1 MKKIVLATVCAMAMT
16 GAAFAQGNVAW
27 SSISAAFMTAQTNST
42 QYSPFFG
49 GAAAVG
55 GVVGSAGGAASLGT
69 GFYYELL
76 YTGFSGTQATIP
88 NLGSLFSWQDTG
100 LSASNS
106 TTAGRLSVI
115 NGNAGAAVPWSPG
128 ITDSIVLVGW
138 SANLGASWGV
148 VSNELAHPSTLAS
161 VLAGQEGFLG
171 VSTTGYITTLSTATS
186 PGAAVFA
193 GGLSAQGLPINSLNT
208 QLYLLPVPEPATM
221 ALLGLGG
228 LSLLLFRRSR
238 KS

>member
-49 GAAAVG
+49 GGAAVG

-128 ITDSIVLVGW
+128 ITDSIVLVGLQ
-138 SANLGASWGV
+138 N
-148 VSNELAHPSTLAS
+148 HPEWHADD
-161 VLAGQEGFLG
+161 A
-171 VSTTGYITTLSTATS
+171 I
-186 PGAAVFA
+186 
-193 GGLSAQGLPINSLNT
+193 
-208 QLYLLPVPEPATM
+208 QLLLPDKLHGRPIPQRGAGPGHRWR
-221 ALLGLGG
+221 LLRDHARWGQQARDGLQNHPDWHADDAIQV
-228 LSLLLFRRSR
+228 LPPDKLHRRR
-238 KS
+238 